1 MQFSEFRNRSSL
13 VWSAVL
19 AALLF
24 WVGDS
29 LLDGIFFEGTG
40 YYAELI
46 PDEPKELWMR
56 LLLVTVL
63 LGFGIVVQLLVNRR
77 MEDQLRL
84 RLAATVFESAADAI
98 VVTDSRNNILD
109 VNPAFERATGYSKA
123 EVLGCNPRI
132 LKSDKHEAPFY
143 QAMWRQL
150 LDRGHWEGEIWDRRK
165 DGSLYPK
172 WMSITVVRQADQASS
187 FVAISRDIS
196 RFKKTEQQLQRLAHY
211 DALTGLAN
219 RTLLNAHLEQA
230 IHLAHRNAWQLA
242 VVFIDLDHFKE
253 INDSLGHGA
262 GDRLLTAVA
271 ARLREQIRESDLIAR
286 LGGDEF
292 VIILSKISATAP
304 VAGVLEKIR
313 LVLAQPFVL
322 ESYELSVTASMG
334 VSVYPADGSDRE
346 LLLRNADAAMY
357 HAKDAGRDGWSFYS
371 TDMNRQT
378 RRRLQL
384 STGLRQAVQQQQ
396 FMLVYQPQVNLETGR
411 ISGIEALIR
420 WQHPE
425 LGVVSPAEFIPLAE
439 DTGLIEEVGEWVL
452 AEACRQY
459 RAWHHRRLN
468 PARISVNVSAR
479 QFKSGRFPKIVQR
492 VLGHTGMDPR
502 CLELEITE
510 SLLVRGDAR
519 LLHDMRELRALGIRF
534 SIDDFGTGYSSLSY
548 LKRLPVSSLKADR
561 SFVHDVPDDSDNVA
575 ILAATISMAHNLNLE
590 VVAEGVETDAQLEF
604 LRAQGCDEL
613 QGFLISRPLDA
624 ASIEPLLHADH
635 RVAGAAP
642 SPVPTPPEPA
652 Y

>member
-1 MQFSEFRNRSSL
+1 
-13 VWSAVL
+13 
-19 AALLF
+19 
-24 WVGDS
+24 
-29 LLDGIFFEGTG
+29 
-40 YYAELI
+40 
-46 PDEPKELWMR
+46 MR
-56 LLLVTVL
+56 
-63 LGFGIVVQLLVNRR
+63 Q
-77 MEDQLRL
+77 DQARL
-84 RLAATVFESAADAI
+84 RLAATVFDSAADAI
-98 VVTDSRNNILD
+98 LVTDSSNNILD
-109 VNPAFERATGYSKA
+109 VNPAFQQITGYAKT
-123 EVLGCNPRI
+123 EVLGRNPRF
-132 LKSDKHEAPFY
+132 LKSGKHDAPFY
-143 QAMWRQL
+143 QAMWNQL
-150 LDRGHWEGEIWDRRK
+150 LESGHWEGEIWDRRK

-172 WMSITVVRQADQASS
+172 WMSLVAVRHDDRVSR
-187 FVAISRDIS
+187 FVAIFRDIS
-196 RFKKTEQQLQRLAHY
+196 QFKKTERQLQRLAHY
-211 DALTGLAN
+211 DLLTGLAN

-230 IHLAHRNAWQLA
+230 IHLAHRNAWQVA
-242 VVFIDLDHFKE
+242 VVFLDLDHFKQ
-253 INDSLGHGA
+253 INDSLGHSA
-262 GDRLLTAVA
+262 GDRLLSAVA

-292 VIILSKISATAP
+292 VIILSKISNTVP

-334 VSVYPADGSDRE
+334 VSVYPTDGGDRE

-357 HAKDAGRDGWSFYS
+357 HAKNEGRDGWSFYS

-384 STGLRQAVQQQQ
+384 SAGLRQAVDQQQ
-396 FMLVYQPQVNLETGR
+396 FVLLYQPQVDLKTGR

-425 LGVVSPAEFIPLAE
+425 LGVVSPVEFIPLAE

-459 RAWHHRRLN
+459 GAWHQQRLN

-479 QFKSGRFPKIVQR
+479 QFKSGRFVNTVAR

-519 LLHDMRELRALGIRF
+519 LLQDMHALRALGIRF

-548 LKRLPVSSLKADR
+548 LKGLPVSSLKADR
-561 SFVHDVPDDSDNVA
+561 SFVRDVPDDGDDVA
-575 ILAATISMAHNLNLE
+575 ILAAMISMAHNLNLR
-590 VVAEGVETDAQLEF
+590 VVAEGVETEKQLEF

-613 QGFLISRPLDA
+613 QGFLVSRPVDA
-624 ASIEPLLHADH
+624 AGIEPLLHAAHSD
-635 RVAGAAP
+635 AP
-642 SPVPTPPEPA
+642 ACFRPAPTPLEPA
-652 Y
+652 

>member
-1 MQFSEFRNRSSL
+1 VQFSEFRNRSSL

-24 WVGDS
+24 WLGDS

-132 LKSDKHEAPFY
+132 LKSGKHEAPFY

-253 INDSLGHGA
+253 INDSLGHSA

-313 LVLAQPFVL
+313 LVLAQPFAL

-384 STGLRQAVQQQQ
+384 STGLRQAIQQQQ
-396 FMLVYQPQVNLETGR
+396 FMLVYQPLLNLETGR

-459 RAWHHRRLN
+459 RAWHHRRVN

-479 QFKSGRFPKIVQR
+479 QFKSGRFPKLVQR
-492 VLGHTGMDPR
+492 VLGRTGMDPG

-519 LLHDMRELRALGIRF
+519 LLYDMRELRALGIRF
-534 SIDDFGTGYSSLSY
+534 SIDDFGTGYSSLSD

-561 SFVHDVPDDSDNVA
+561 SFVRDVPGDSDDVA
-575 ILAATISMAHNLNLE
+575 ILAATISMAHNLNLR

-624 ASIEPLLHADH
+624 ASIESLLHADH
-635 RVAGAAP
+635 RVAGARP
-642 SPVPTPPEPA
+642 SPVPTPLEPA
-652 Y
+652 

>member
-1 MQFSEFRNRSSL
+1 VQFSEFHKRSSL
-13 VWSAVL
+13 VWFTVL
-19 AALLF
+19 LALLF

-29 LLDGIFFEGTG
+29 VLDGIFFENTG
-40 YYAELI
+40 YYSELV
-46 PDEPKELWMR
+46 PDDPKELWMR
-56 LLLVTVL
+56 LLLVTVM

-77 MEDQLRL
+77 SQDQARL

-98 VVTDSRNNILD
+98 LVTDGRNRILD
-109 VNPAFERATGYSKA
+109 VNPAFEQITGYSKA
-123 EVLGCNPRI
+123 EVLGRNPRV
-132 LKSDKHEAPFY
+132 LKSGKHDAPFY
-143 QAMWRQL
+143 QAMWNKL
-150 LDRGHWEGEIWDRRK
+150 LESGHWEGEIWDRRK

-172 WMSITVVRQADQASS
+172 WMSLVAVQHDDRVSR
-187 FVAISRDIS
+187 FVAIFRDIS
-196 RFKKTEQQLQRLAHY
+196 SFKKTEQQLQRLAHY
-211 DALTGLAN
+211 DSLTGLAN

-230 IHLAHRNAWQLA
+230 IHLAQRNAWQLA
-242 VVFIDLDHFKE
+242 VVFLDLDHFKE
-253 INDSLGHGA
+253 INDSLGHSA
-262 GDRLLTAVA
+262 GDRLLSAVA

-292 VIILSKISATAP
+292 VIILPKISDTAS

-322 ESYELSVTASMG
+322 QGYELSVTASMG
-334 VSVYPADGSDRE
+334 VSVYPADGGDQE
-346 LLLRNADAAMY
+346 FLLRNADAAMY
-357 HAKDAGRDGWSFYS
+357 HAKNNGRAAWSFYS

-384 STGLRQAVQQQQ
+384 SAGLRQAVDQQQ
-396 FMLVYQPQVNLETGR
+396 FMLLYQPQVDVKTGR

-420 WQHPE
+420 WLHPE
-425 LGVVSPAEFIPLAE
+425 LGVVSPVEFIPLAE

-459 RAWHHRRLN
+459 RAWHQQCLN

-479 QFKSGRFPKIVQR
+479 QFKSGRFVNTVER

-510 SLLVRGDAR
+510 TLLVRGDAR
-519 LLHDMRELRALGIRF
+519 LLQDMHELRALGIRF

-561 SFVHDVPDDSDNVA
+561 SFVRDVCDDSDDKA
-575 ILAATISMAHNLNLE
+575 ILAAMISMAHNLNLR
-590 VVAEGVETDAQLEF
+590 VVAEGVETEEQLEF
-604 LRAQGCDEL
+604 LRTQNCDEL
-613 QGFLISRPLDA
+613 QGFLISRPVDA
-624 ASIEPLLHADH
+624 ARIELLLHGPHPLA
-635 RVAGAAP
+635 RAGSRSA
-642 SPVPTPPEPA
+642 PTPLEPA
-652 Y
+652 

>member
-1 MQFSEFRNRSSL
+1 MQYSEFRNRTSL
-13 VWSAVL
+13 VWFAVL
-19 AALLF
+19 MAVLF
-24 WVGDS
+24 WLGDS
-29 LLDGIFFEGTG
+29 LLDGIFFEGNG

-46 PDEPKELWMR
+46 PDDPKELWMR
-56 LLLVTVL
+56 LLLVTAL
-63 LGFGIVVQLLVNRR
+63 LGFGLVVQVLVNRR
-77 MEDQLRL
+77 SHDQARL

-98 VVTDSRNNILD
+98 LVTDSGNHILD
-109 VNPAFERATGYSKA
+109 VNPAFEQITGYSKA
-123 EVLGCNPRI
+123 EVLGRNPRF
-132 LKSDKHEAPFY
+132 LKSGKHDAPFY
-143 QAMWRQL
+143 QAMWREL
-150 LDRGHWEGEIWDRRK
+150 LDRGYWAGEIWDRRK

-172 WMSITVVRQADQASS
+172 WMSLVAVQHDDRVSS
-187 FVAISRDIS
+187 FVAIFRDIS
-196 RFKKTEQQLQRLAHY
+196 QFKKTEQQLQRLAHY
-211 DALTGLAN
+211 DSLTGLAN
-219 RTLLNAHLEQA
+219 RTFLNAHLEQA

-242 VVFIDLDHFKE
+242 VVFLDLDHFKE
-253 INDSLGHGA
+253 INDSLGHSA
-262 GDRLLTAVA
+262 GDRLLSAVA

-292 VIILSKISATAP
+292 VIILSKISNTAP
-304 VAGVLEKIR
+304 VAVVLEKIR
-313 LVLAQPFVL
+313 LVLAQPFLL

-334 VSVYPADGSDRE
+334 VSVYPTDGGDRE

-357 HAKDAGRDGWSFYS
+357 HAKNEGRDGWSFYS

-384 STGLRQAVQQQQ
+384 SAGLRQGVDQQQ
-396 FMLVYQPQVNLETGR
+396 FVLLYQPQIDLKTGR

-425 LGVVSPAEFIPLAE
+425 LGVVSPVEFIPLAE

-459 RAWHHRRLN
+459 RAWHQRHLN
-468 PARISVNVSAR
+468 PVRISVNVSAR
-479 QFKSGRFPKIVQR
+479 QFKSGRFVHTVER
-492 VLGHTGMDPR
+492 VLKHTGMDPR

-519 LLHDMRELRALGIRF
+519 LLQDMHALRALGIRF

-548 LKRLPVSSLKADR
+548 LKRLPVWALKADR
-561 SFVHDVPDDSDNVA
+561 SFVHDVPDDSDDVA
-575 ILAATISMAHNLNLE
+575 ILAAMISMAHNLNLR
-590 VVAEGVETDAQLEF
+590 VVAEGVETEQQLEF

-624 ASIEPLLHADH
+624 ASIESLLRAAHP
-635 RVAGAAP
+635 VAGARHNPA
-642 SPVPTPPEPA
+642 PTPLEPA
-652 Y
+652 

>member
-1 MQFSEFRNRSSL
+1 VQFSEFRYRSSL
-13 VWSAVL
+13 VWFAVL

-24 WVGDS
+24 WLGDS

-77 MEDQLRL
+77 MDDQLRL

-98 VVTDSRNNILD
+98 LVTDSRNNILD
-109 VNPAFERATGYSKA
+109 VNPAFERATGYCKA
-123 EVLGCNPRI
+123 EVLGCNPRV
-132 LKSDKHEAPFY
+132 LKSGKHDAAFY
-143 QAMWRQL
+143 RAMWRQL
-150 LDRGHWEGEIWDRRK
+150 LERGHWEGEIWDRRK

-172 WMSITVVRQADQASS
+172 WMSITAVRQADQASS

-211 DALTGLAN
+211 DSLTGLAN

-253 INDSLGHGA
+253 INDSLGHSA

-292 VIILSKISATAP
+292 VIILSKISNTAP

-371 TDMNRQT
+371 TAMNRQT

-459 RAWHHRRLN
+459 RAWHHQRLN

-492 VLGHTGMDPR
+492 VLGRTGMDPA

-519 LLHDMRELRALGIRF
+519 LLHDMHELRALGIRF

-561 SFVHDVPDDSDNVA
+561 SFVRDVPDDSDDVA
-575 ILAATISMAHNLNLE
+575 ILAATISMAHNLNLR

-635 RVAGAAP
+635 RVAGARP
-642 SPVPTPPEPA
+642 GPVPTPLEPA
-652 Y
+652 